1 MTSHPGPPLDRPCAI
16 LIAILKISFVVL
28 FAGCASKPKADWNTR
43 VGTFTYDQAVLE
55 LGPPS
60 AQTRL
65 EDGTTVA
72 EWFLSHGS
80 QFSFGVGT
88 GFYGSSG
95 GVGVGQSV
103 TTTPPGNYLRL
114 VFGPDGILK
123 RWEKVKR

>member
-1 MTSHPGPPLDRPCAI
+1 VTTFSGYLRYGTLTVLLI
-16 LIAILKISFVVL
+16 LLS
-28 FAGCASKPKADWNTR
+28 AGCASKPKVDWNSR
-43 VGTFTYDQAVLE
+43 IGSFTYDQAVLE
-55 LGPPS
+55 LGPPAS
-60 AQTRL
+60 HARL

-72 EWFLSHGS
+72 EWLLSHGS

-88 GFYGSSG
+88 GFYGPSA

-123 RWEKVKR
+123 QWEKVKR